1 MRIQN
6 PESRIQNLKTARL
19 LFFASVFWI
28 LSPGFCFATGIST
41 NKTFMLNTGNQL
53 PPSVSNFFVVN
64 SNLLNQS
71 VNPTSV
77 AGVSSV
83 DGKNGAI
90 TGVLTNGET
99 TAVALSN
106 TLSLTLS
113 SNALRQPLTIAK
125 TNGTIIAN
133 TNLAGSSFGPPII
146 RTNVL
151 YAFGDS
157 QTSGFNAGGEWY
169 DGTYS
174 MPEIGDITVVN
185 RGGLQPQFRWPS
197 LLASNTAAQMT
208 LSNFGIGGAKLSWVF
223 QTNDYPV
230 FFQMGNLGPYP
241 WAGGTVAIMG
251 GFNNLET
258 GANDSPLMW
267 NVVRSSYEALIARC
281 LIDDYAGYT
290 VSGYGHGGVAGASGQ
305 YGWVTTGED
314 LYPGNIPAQ
323 LSAQEFGAYGWPFAF
338 WTNNT
343 AGTMDTGIGQHET
356 RLLNSKY
363 LQFTLANKSAIALF
377 LMSSPSGDTYQVT
390 VNGAVISTNTTYYS
404 TTNGN
409 GDTGNYPLL
418 CWIQNPPTNCAIVL
432 SNTATDS
439 GVVDFIGFGWV
450 ESTNSG
456 IPSYVRSKQI
466 ILGSPVADNYEGASD
481 LVLYRMANC
490 AYDACSVFGG
500 QYPVWFANNYNAW
513 VSNTDQE
520 PVDPAHFT
528 PAGAWQ
534 VAKNFA
540 SATKASGGKDLNFV
554 DLHGGQFFGDSFISL
569 GAGFNGTFTGNGG
582 PLTNLNGAAL
592 VSPINQTNL
601 PAVAITNGEAAT
613 LVLPLSALSQSS
625 ASTGQYAEWNGSAWV
640 PATVSGG
647 GGGSATYYNQSQLW
661 TNTAGQIGLLSGAWL
676 TNVTEWG
683 TPEFTN
689 AAATVYPLY
698 FLATTGT
705 YAPSFDF
712 GGVEDWQFGL
722 SSSSFYIASMYPTA
736 NVPLVTLFNGAN
748 PMLAIDYQLQLDN
761 GANVYA
767 GGLTNNT
774 PLGFIGNGGGLTN
787 IKGAA
792 LVSPINQTNLPAV
805 AITNG
810 EAATLVLPL
819 SALSQSSATTG
830 QLAEWNGSAWVPT
843 TVSGGTASYYNAA
856 QLWTN
861 TAGQIGLLSGAWL
874 TNVTEWGTPEFTN
887 AAATVYP
894 LYFLATTGT
903 YAPSFD
909 FGGVEDWQ
917 FGLSSSSFYIASM
930 YPTANVPLVT
940 LFNGANPM
948 LAVDYQLQLDNG
960 ANVYAGGLTNNTPL
974 GFIGNGG
981 GLTNINGAALVSPI
995 NQTNLPA
1002 VAITNG
1008 EAATLVLP
1016 LSALSQS
1023 SATTGQLAEWNGS
1036 AWVPATVSGGGG
1048 AVYYNAD
1055 QIWTNA
1061 ASQISILTAADL
1073 TNINGFGT
1081 TSLGGGTTT
1090 IDGSGNASFAGGIM
1104 GQTLSTSGAIN
1115 IGSQINGNGSG
1126 LNNVPLSGLGSSSAT
1141 TGNWIGFGASSW
1153 GVGTTLTNLALNF
1166 GVDVKGKTTV
1176 SNLVVASS
1184 AMIGTNL
1191 TVSYGNVTLAAG
1203 PDEFSDQGGNAD
1215 LWSTSLG
1222 IVTISKAAAGDA
1234 LGTLDAATVNASA
1247 GMSNGGVY
1255 IAATSTATNVSGPA
1269 GTTNV
1274 QSGVTNQVVNS
1285 SGTQTNGFP
1294 KFLAAQVLH
1303 SSAYGSWATNQG
1315 GIGIFTNYGN
1325 ACDNFASLEIIYT
1338 NATTTTYGTKFA
1350 TYTFAFPYSS
1360 PPCVNDFEGL
1370 ANDVNGRPSVMYA
1383 VTTSTT
1389 MTLYFTALVTPTTGG
1404 KYTNMFTITGM

>member
-1 MRIQN
+1 
-6 PESRIQNLKTARL
+6 
-19 LFFASVFWI
+19 
-28 LSPGFCFATGIST
+28 
-41 NKTFMLNTGNQL
+41 
-53 PPSVSNFFVVN
+53 
-64 SNLLNQS
+64 
-71 VNPTSV
+71 
-77 AGVSSV
+77 
-83 DGKNGAI
+83 
-90 TGVLTNGET
+90 
-99 TAVALSN
+99 
-106 TLSLTLS
+106 
-113 SNALRQPLTIAK
+113 
-125 TNGTIIAN
+125 
-133 TNLAGSSFGPPII
+133 
-146 RTNVL
+146 
-151 YAFGDS
+151 
-157 QTSGFNAGGEWY
+157 
-169 DGTYS
+169 
-174 MPEIGDITVVN
+174 
-185 RGGLQPQFRWPS
+185 
-197 LLASNTAAQMT
+197 
-208 LSNFGIGGAKLSWVF
+208 
-223 QTNDYPV
+223 
-230 FFQMGNLGPYP
+230 
-241 WAGGTVAIMG
+241 
-251 GFNNLET
+251 
-258 GANDSPLMW
+258 MW
-267 NVVRSSYEALIARC
+267 NAVRSSYEALIARC

-363 LQFTLANKSAIALF
+363 LQFTLANKSAIALL

-647 GGGSATYYNQSQLW
+647 GGGGSATYYNQS
-661 TNTAGQIGLLSGAWL
+661 
-676 TNVTEWG
+676 
-683 TPEFTN
+683 
-689 AAATVYPLY
+689 
-698 FLATTGT
+698 
-705 YAPSFDF
+705 
-712 GGVEDWQFGL
+712 
-722 SSSSFYIASMYPTA
+722 
-736 NVPLVTLFNGAN
+736 
-748 PMLAIDYQLQLDN
+748 
-761 GANVYA
+761 
-767 GGLTNNT
+767 
-774 PLGFIGNGGGLTN
+774 
-787 IKGAA
+787 
-792 LVSPINQTNLPAV
+792 
-805 AITNG
+805 
-810 EAATLVLPL
+810 
-819 SALSQSSATTG
+819 
-830 QLAEWNGSAWVPT
+830 
-843 TVSGGTASYYNAA
+843 

-1036 AWVPATVSGGGG
+1036 AWVSATVSGGGG